1 MKIAKT
7 ISSIISMLV
16 AIVFLAASTGITII
30 CHHCESCGDFSV
42 RAGIFLEPV
51 EPEDDCCEAADH
63 CSDRKAANSES
74 DRFKCCHFSIEKLK
88 LTNFAANGKIS
99 VKFIGDSA
107 PILLS
112 DYSPDYCSRP
122 ETISITVR
130 NKHGGGRDIISFHC
144 QLLS

>member
-1 MKIAKT
+1 
-7 ISSIISMLV
+7 MLV

-30 CHHCESCGDFSV
+30 FHHCESCGDFSV
-42 RAGIFLEPV
+42 RSGILLAPV

-63 CSDRKAANSES
+63 CSDRKAAHSES
-74 DRFKCCHFSIEKLK
+74 ERFKCCHFSIEKLK

-112 DYSPDYCSRP
+112 DYSPYYCSRP

-144 QLLS
+144 QLLSLFFIL